1 MRDKT
6 AKFMRTILLFVVIVA
21 IVVNFLGCTADPTS
35 FPLDKALTNG
45 KPTLAEFGGT
55 NCVPCKS
62 MWPILDEL
70 AKEYEGKLNIVI
82 VDVAKYQDLADKHGV
97 RMIPMQLYFDSTGQ
111 VITRHLGAVTKEEI
125 YIQLDNIGVGPSRTT
140 TVR

>member
-1 MRDKT
+1 MRH
-6 AKFMRTILLFVVIVA
+6 ILLLVVILTIFA
-21 IVVNFLGCTADPTS
+21 ISGSCTNDPFS
-35 FPLDKALTNG
+35 FPLESALANG

-82 VDVAKYQDLADKHGV
+82 VDVSKHQSLADKYGV
-97 RMIPMQLYFDSTGQ
+97 RMIPMQLYFNATGQ
-111 VITRHLGAVTKEEI
+111 EKTRHLGAVTKEEI
-125 YIQLDNIGVGPSRTT
+125 YAQLDNIGVKSSSSTPLR
-140 TVR
+140 